1 MKHLKE
7 YIIAILVSLLAFSGC
22 NRQQNEDEPDYGSVT
37 IETSNEDR
45 IGYFKYL
52 KSIDKDGNE
61 NTDSLDEGFTVS
73 EDGDLLKLT
82 MEDTASDQAVEVEL
96 VREESDNDYKLL
108 TSNEGSFRF
117 DPYNLWWVMTADD
130 GTTYYY
136 EKAVEEY
143 VERSDLMEAD
153 VVVGDSYLEIGD
165 DTIDKII
172 EKAEEEGI
180 NYQYVDSASDISVV
194 MLPIPTVD
202 GDFNGTHLM
211 VWLVDGTEPGD
222 IASLYFDGTYGAR
235 EVSIIGYRRNY
246 IETMTVLKDRIDDF
260 KKNEDKPVTRE
271 LLKSIVD
278 KYKSLAESEEVN
290 ESVE

>member
-1 MKHLKE
+1 MKHLKK
-7 YIIAILVSLLAFSGC
+7 YTIAVLALFLAFSGC
-22 NRQQNEDEPDYGSVT
+22 NRQQKEDEPDYGSVT
-37 IETSNEDR
+37 VETSNEDR

-61 NTDSLDEGFTVS
+61 STDSLDEGFTVS

-108 TSNEGSFRF
+108 TSNEGSFKF
-117 DPYNLWWVMTADD
+117 DPDNLWWVMTADD

-172 EKAEEEGI
+172 EKAKEEGI
-180 NYQYVDSASDISVV
+180 NYQYVDSASDVSVV

-222 IASLYFDGTYGAR
+222 IASLYFDGSYGAR

-260 KKNEDKPVTRE
+260 KKDKNKPVTRE

-290 ESVE
+290 ESIE